1 MAFDVTAARSAG
13 YSDAEI
19 ATYLGEQ
26 NKMDVAG
33 ARKAGY
39 TDAEIINHFSGAAA
53 ESAPAKESTKAA
65 PTKYE
70 VPYDTMTK
78 ANASNPAPQ
87 DLIGEAAR
95 QVGLTVRAGG
105 QAAADLAGLVA
116 NPIANAVNWAAGK
129 KVMTPISDLA
139 SQKMTEAGLPQPK
152 GDLEEVVQAGASA
165 IANTGMMA
173 YLAQFAPTIFSLF
186 YHKLGTQ
193 AVTGAGAAMG
203 SEVAAKAADKEGYG
217 PLASIASAL
226 AGGIIGGGIGAMGS
240 TLVGKANIGNTK
252 IGQALGA
259 LPADKPL
266 TVEDVKAAAGKVY
279 KDAQDSGVYIRS
291 KSMAEGLDNMQRM
304 MEGAQGFQPDLSTHR
319 DIAVTLNNIRKD
331 LSRHGVISFS
341 NLEQY
346 RQNLTAL
353 SRESSEE
360 STRVMARKAVNA
372 FDDMV
377 AGLGGKDLAGG
388 TTTDLKDV
396 ANGLRDARNAWRKAS
411 NAEAIQDILERAL
424 TKAETGGGGLDKGLA
439 IQRELRTVL
448 LDKNQM
454 ARFSSDEQAAIR
466 RIATNGLGEGVL
478 QAFGKL
484 DPRKLSGATV
494 AGAMSATGGAAV
506 PMMAGGV
513 VANEVTAALKQTAMK
528 QLQQDILSGKVSRP
542 TNEKAMRILVESYI
556 NTQYRKEN
564 NYPQE

>member
-19 ATYLGEQ
+19 ANYLGEQ

-39 TDAEIINHFSGAAA
+39 SDAEIINHFSG
-53 ESAPAKESTKAA
+53 SDVKPTPAKEPAKAA

-70 VPYDTMTK
+70 VPYDAMTK

-87 DLIGEAAR
+87 DLAGEAAR

-105 QAAADLAGLVA
+105 QAAADLVGLVA

-139 SQKMTEAGLPQPK
+139 NQKMTEWGLPQPK
-152 GDLEEVVQAGASA
+152 NDLEQAVQAGSSA

-173 YLAQFAPTIFSLF
+173 AAAKIAPTVASLF
-186 YHKLGTQ
+186 TNKLGTQ
-193 AVTGAGAAMG
+193 AAVGAGSAMG
-203 SEVAAKAADKEGYG
+203 SEVAAKAADQEGYG
-217 PLASIASAL
+217 PVAKTASAL
-226 AGGIIGGGIGAMGS
+226 AGGMIGGGLGAMGA
-240 TLVGKANIGNTK
+240 TMAGKANIGNTK
-252 IGQALGA
+252 IGQLLGA
-259 LPADKPL
+259 LPADKPI
-266 TVEDVKAAAGKVY
+266 TAEDVKAAAGQVY
-279 KDAQDSGVYIRS
+279 KDAQESGVYVRS
-291 KSMAEGLDNMQRM
+291 KSMVEGLDNMQHM

-331 LSRHGVISFS
+331 LSRHGVVSFS

-360 STRVMARKAVNA
+360 STRTMARKAVNA

-377 AGLGGKDLAGG
+377 AGLTGKDLAGG

-396 ANGLRDARNAWRKAS
+396 AQGLKDARNAWRKAS
-411 NAEAIQDILERAL
+411 NAETIQDVLERAL

-439 IQRELRTVL
+439 IQRELRTLL

-454 ARFSSDEQAAIR
+454 ARFSSDEQATIR
-466 RIATNGLGEGVL
+466 RIATNGFGEGTL
-478 QAFGKL
+478 QAMGKL

-494 AGAMSATGGAAV
+494 AGAMSASGGAAL
-506 PMMAGGV
+506 PLMAGGV
-513 VANEVTAALKQTAMK
+513 AANQITAAMKQTAMK
-528 QLQQDILSGKVSRP
+528 QLQQDILSGKTTRP
-542 TNEKAMRILVESYI
+542 TNEKAMRVLLESYI
-556 NTQYRKEN
+556 NTQYRNADK
-564 NYPQE
+564 PQE